1 MIDEISLRFRFDR
14 PFKRLFRNQ
23 FSELAPRPQ
32 HSVQKIP
39 SNGMQNLPTN
49 SHNAQKKNNTSPI
62 KFSSLSAPTKKKN
75 WQPDQT
81 KKHSAAPPGIEP
93 KVLRILVARSNHWAT
108 KPQREL
114 RVNFRLSPSCQL
126 FFHYWAALCFF
137 VWSGCQFFYLCRC
150 WKRREFD
157 RNDPDKSEFTN
168 TSPLLSTHWQPED
181 KIAKFGNSPLSF
193 TWQQILQSPSSWD
206 EVSHPESCI

>member
-1 MIDEISLRFRFDR
+1 MLRHCFIFFTVWHQIELITFAAKLSLCLISLAIAFSRVSSLHFFFATLKKRVETWCH
-14 PFKRLFRNQ
+14 FKSILSIV
-23 FSELAPRPQ
+23 SET
-32 HSVQKIP
+32 VWI
-39 SNGMQNLPTN
+39 SNGF
-49 SHNAQKKNNTSPI
+49 
-62 KFSSLSAPTKKKN
+62 FSYQILFSFSTDKDRKN

-126 FFHYWAALCFF
+126 FFHYEWLERATRIRKTLGSIPGGAALCFF

-157 RNDPDKSEFTN
+157 PDKSEFT
-168 TSPLLSTHWQPED
+168 
-181 KIAKFGNSPLSF
+181 I
-193 TWQQILQSPSSWD
+193 
-206 EVSHPESCI
+206 